1 MKFIANFGRFWY
13 DFIVGDD
20 WFIAAAGVILIA
32 VTAWLVSM
40 DVNAW
45 WVLLLGTPLANRVVQ
60 HLRTVGHGEDYAVAL

>member
-20 WFIAAAGVILIA
+20 WFIAAAGVLLIA
-32 VTAWLVSM
+32 VTALLVSM

-45 WVLLLGTPLANRVVQ
+45 WVLLLGTPLA
-60 HLRTVGHGEDYAVAL
+60 LFATVKRAAK

>member
-40 DVNAW
+40 DINAW
-45 WVLLLGTPLANRVVQ
+45 WVLLLGTPLA
-60 HLRTVGHGEDYAVAL
+60 LFATVKRAAK

>member
-32 VTAWLVSM
+32 VTALLVSM
-40 DVNAW
+40 DINAW
-45 WVLLLGTPLANRVVQ
+45 WLLLLGTPLA
-60 HLRTVGHGEDYAVAL
+60 LYATVKRAAK